1 VAWGEK
7 PASAGFSF
15 VHQQKQQGGSPLP
28 QKARDMPPDADL
40 AVAIAKIDAITS
52 DLADLKV
59 SMRELATAV
68 SRLAV
73 IEDRQSTTN
82 ESIGRAFKDI
92 QHLAA
97 RVASLE
103 MAQPI
108 QKQSSDAVQTAMKY
122 IVAIVLGAV
131 ISGVWRTAPTLPDA
145 TPPALTGK

>member
-1 VAWGEK
+1 MVWGEN

-15 VHQQKQQGGSPLP
+15 GHQQKQQGGSPLHQEDP
-28 QKARDMPPDADL
+28 SMPPDADL
-40 AVAIAKIDAITS
+40 AVAIAKIDSITS
-52 DLADLKV
+52 DLVDLKI

-92 QHLAA
+92 QNLAT

-103 MAQPI
+103 AAQPI

-122 IVAIVLGAV
+122 ILAIVLGAIV
-131 ISGVWRTAPTLPDA
+131 SGLWRAAPVPPEA
-145 TPPALTGK
+145 KPPALTGK

>member
-1 VAWGEK
+1 
-7 PASAGFSF
+7 
-15 VHQQKQQGGSPLP
+15 
-28 QKARDMPPDADL
+28 MPPDADL
-40 AVAIAKIDAITS
+40 AVAIAKIDSITS
-52 DLADLKV
+52 DLVDLKI

-92 QHLAA
+92 QNLAT

-103 MAQPI
+103 AAQPI

-122 IVAIVLGAV
+122 ILAIVLGAIV
-131 ISGVWRTAPTLPDA
+131 SGLWRAAPVPPEA
-145 TPPALTGK
+145 KPPALTGK